1 MNAILLKKYLTQER
15 LVNAVREI
23 EQYEDLRGEEPAEIC
38 LVIDSPGGC
47 AAGAID
53 FAKIMESGRTRFT
66 AKIYRAD
73 SAAALIALAAARRE
87 IVADGIFTLNLGS
100 AEIPSNVLLT
110 PEKVPPHI
118 IEEAKRFRKM
128 VFASLTKVGFP
139 DSGPWMEKLLVQNEL
154 TLGAIDCLKLGI
166 AERII

>member
-1 MNAILLKKYLTQER
+1 M
-15 LVNAVREI
+15 
-23 EQYEDLRGEEPAEIC
+23 
-38 LVIDSPGGC
+38 
-47 AAGAID
+47 
-53 FAKIMESGRTRFT
+53 
-66 AKIYRAD
+66 
-73 SAAALIALAAARRE
+73 
-87 IVADGIFTLNLGS
+87 ADGIFTLNLGS